1 MADTRSH
8 GGPSQGAPSKDI
20 PAQGIDSAQC
30 RARTAQLL
38 AEQAAALEELAAFL
52 EREHECLAANDVA
65 GLEAVIEERQR
76 AVARVV
82 RADGERAALCRRL
95 GYEVSPGGLAALIR
109 ACDVGGALAAHWA
122 QCTAV
127 AARCR
132 ALNDRNGALAGARLR
147 HVRARLATLLHGRG
161 EAVAYGP
168 RGLCDFGSVGR
179 VVKIDV

>member
-1 MADTRSH
+1 MADT
-8 GGPSQGAPSKDI
+8 PSK
-20 PAQGIDSAQC
+20 GIGSSQY
-30 RARTAQLL
+30 RERTAQLL

-52 EREHECLAANDVA
+52 EREHECLAGNDVA
-65 GLEAVIEERQR
+65 GLEAVMEERQR

-95 GYEVSPGGLAALIR
+95 RYEVSPAGLAALMR
-109 ACDVGGALAAHWA
+109 TCDAGGVLAAQWA
-122 QCTAV
+122 QCMAV

-168 RGLCDFGSVGR
+168 RGVCDFGSVGG